1 MISRRADANDKCAK
15 IVTTISFNFREN
27 ISFCLGANNPFLQ
40 PGSPGQKWMKAIMVH
55 NWWLQTDNKPF
66 FPETPFSFI
75 SIRKKGCN
83 RVKNVHTPFFWKG
96 AREFIA
102 LFYLLR
108 IFNFIVYILGI
119 CKEKTTINKK
129 IKEQAKE
136 TNKSISEVCT

>member
-27 ISFCLGANNPFLQ
+27 ISFCLCRKNNPFLQ

-66 FPETPFSFI
+66 FLKRLFHLLVSEKRDVI
-75 SIRKKGCN
+75 ELKMYIR
-83 RVKNVHTPFFWKG
+83 RFWKG
-96 AREFIA
+96 VREFIA

-129 IKEQAKE
+129 NEG
-136 TNKSISEVCT
+136 TS